1 MSFVFL
7 MDLCLLY
14 KETFSE
20 GIETLMFSEKE

>member
-14 KETFSE
+14 KETFSK